1 MKFKEDWNNFLS
13 NQYIF
18 QVIIIFQR
26 YEIGKSEVPQIILV
40 FSLYKMK
47 KKKKGVL
54 RKKRENVNS
63 LQRLE
68 KKEVYED
75 MV

>member
-47 KKKKGVL
+47 KKK
-54 RKKRENVNS
+54 RS
-63 LQRLE
+63 IE
-68 KKEVYED
+68 KKERKCQ
-75 MV
+75 